1 MRRDTICE
9 IIRLKRYKM
18 SVYHHSLTRKK
29 EGFVRELRPFENI
42 KMTLFLYNRL
52 SRKKEVFLPLDPAC
66 VTLYVCGPT
75 VYGPIHMGNARSIVV
90 FDILFR
96 ILKHQFPNVCYV
108 RNITD
113 VDDKIYAEA
122 KKQSISI
129 QTLTEQTIAQFHQDI
144 KQLDVLP
151 VDVEPRATQHISGM
165 IDMIQSLIE
174 KQYAYVAEGH
184 VLFDVTKDPEYGRLS
199 GINTEDMIAGA
210 RVEVAPYKR
219 NPQDFVLWKPSGPEE
234 EGWTSPW
241 GQGRPGWHIE
251 CSAMSAEYLG
261 PRFDIHGGGAD
272 LLFPHHENECA
283 QSRSALGVCGHVRYW
298 IHNGMLIVNGQKMS
312 KSLGN
317 FLCLKDVLK
326 DMPAP
331 VVRWALLS
339 SHYRH
344 ELDWSVSLLHQA
356 KQCVDTV
363 SRALEQPCSQP
374 AAIDLDFLAYLL
386 DDVNTPGALNAL
398 HLMAKKA
405 LHDTAWVR
413 YVKSSAELLGIQVL
427 RPSTD
432 DAERQHIEA
441 CIKERNTARAAKDF
455 QKADEI
461 RLSLEKLGVVLEDNA
476 DGTHWTKRV

>member
-9 IIRLKRYKM
+9 IILKRYQM
-18 SVYHHSLTRKK
+18 SVYHHLLTRKK
-29 EGFVRELRPFENI
+29 EGPIRENTLYENI
-42 KMTLFLYNRL
+42 QMRLFLYNRL
-52 SRKKEVFLPLDPAC
+52 SRKKEVFVPLDPAC
-66 VTLYVCGPT
+66 VTMYVCGPT
-75 VYGPIHMGNARSIVV
+75 VYGPIHMGNARAIVV

-96 ILKHQFPNVCYV
+96 ILKHQFSDARYV

-122 KKQSISI
+122 KKQNISI

-144 KQLDVLP
+144 KQLNVLP
-151 VDVEPRATQHISGM
+151 VDVEPRATQHIESM
-165 IDMIQSLIE
+165 IRMIQSLIE
-174 KQYAYVAEGH
+174 KQYVYVAEGH
-184 VLFDVTKDPEYGRLS
+184 VLFDVTQDPEYGHLS

-210 RVEVAPYKR
+210 RVEVEPYKR

-234 EGWTSPW
+234 DGWPSPW

-261 PRFDIHGGGAD
+261 ATFDIHGGGAD

-283 QSRSALGVCGHVRYW
+283 QSRNALGVEAHVRYW
-298 IHNGMLIVNGQKMS
+298 VHNGMLIVNGQKMS

-317 FLCLKDVLK
+317 FLCLKDALK
-326 DMPAP
+326 DTPAP
-331 VVRWALLS
+331 IVRWALLS

-344 ELDWSVSLLHQA
+344 ELDWSMSLLHQA
-356 KQCVDTV
+356 KQCVETV
-363 SRALEQPCSQP
+363 WKALEQPCTEE
-374 AAIDLDFLAYLL
+374 AALDSDFLAYLL

-405 LHDTAWVR
+405 LQDVSWVR
-413 YVKSSAELLGIQVL
+413 YVKGGAELLGIKVM
-427 RPSTD
+427 RPSID
-432 DAERQHIEA
+432 DAERHYIEA
-441 CIKERNTARAAKDF
+441 CIEQRNAAREAKDF

-461 RLSLEKLGVVLEDNA
+461 RISLEKRGVILEDSTK
-476 DGTHWTKRV
+476 GTRWTKRV

>member
-1 MRRDTICE
+1 MH
-9 IIRLKRYKM
+9 KM
-18 SVYHHSLTRKK
+18 SVYHHLYHHLLNRKTATNIR
-29 EGFVRELRPFENI
+29 EGTPYEHRA
-42 KMTLFLYNRL
+42 MTLFLYNRL
-52 SRKKEVFLPLDPAC
+52 SRKKEVFSPLNPAC

-96 ILKHQFPNVCYV
+96 ILKHQFPAVRYV

-122 KKQSISI
+122 KNQGISI
-129 QTLTEQTIAQFHQDI
+129 RTLTEKTIQQFHHDIAQ
-144 KQLDVLP
+144 LNVLP
-151 VDVEPRATQHISGM
+151 VDVEPRATQHIAGM
-165 IDMIQSLIE
+165 IQMIQALIE
-174 KQYAYVAEGH
+174 KQYAYVAEEH
-184 VLFDVTKDPEYGRLS
+184 VLFDVTQDPEYGHLS
-199 GINTEDMIAGA
+199 GINTDDMIAGA

-261 PRFDIHGGGAD
+261 STFDIHGGGAD

-283 QSRSALGVCGHVRYW
+283 QSRNALGVKKHVRYW

-326 DMPAP
+326 DTPAP

-344 ELDWSVSLLHQA
+344 ELDWAASVLHQA
-356 KQCVDTV
+356 KQCVETV
-363 SRALEQPCSQP
+363 WKALEQPCAQP
-374 AAIDLDFLAYLL
+374 AAIDSDFLAYLL

-405 LHDTAWVR
+405 VHDISWVR
-413 YVKSSAELLGIQVL
+413 YVKGAAQLLGIEVM
-427 RPSTD
+427 RPSID
-432 DAERQHIEA
+432 DAQRQHIEA
-441 CIKERNTARAAKDF
+441 CIEQRNAARAVKDF
-455 QKADEI
+455 QTADEI
-461 RLSLEKLGVVLEDNA
+461 RISLEKIGVILEDTA
-476 DGTHWTKRV
+476 QGTRWTQPL